1 MSRSDPHNSGKA
13 ILYTIGLFAA
23 TFAIGA
29 WLAGYA
35 APGHEAAWWISG
47 ALLAVG
53 LIVGLK
59 VLEAA
64 AMLAAP
70 FVLAKMAARWATTG
84 KPLDVR
90 KDGDRRD
97 WIAYLLFIPS
107 YALFALLTGAGIGFA
122 DGGLGV
128 FLSAL
133 LYGAVGVVLGAVAAK
148 ILLKHALDVG

>member
-1 MSRSDPHNSGKA
+1 MSRGDPYNSGKA
-13 ILYTIGLFAA
+13 ILYTLGLFAA
-23 TFAIGA
+23 AFAIGA

-35 APGHEAAWWISG
+35 APGHEAARWISG
-47 ALLAVG
+47 GLLAVG
-53 LIVGLK
+53 LVVGLK

-84 KPLDVR
+84 KPLDAR
-90 KDGDRRD
+90 KDGDRHD

-107 YALFALLTGAGIGFA
+107 YALFALLTGAGVGFV
-122 DGGLGV
+122 DGGLGF

-133 LYGAVGVVLGAVAAK
+133 LYAGVGLVLGAVAAK
-148 ILLKHALDVG
+148 ILLKYALEVG

>member
-1 MSRSDPHNSGKA
+1 MSELRNSGKA
-13 ILYTIGLFAA
+13 IVYTVGLFAFA
-23 TFAIGA
+23 FAIGA

-35 APGHEAAWWISG
+35 APGHQAAWWISG

-53 LIVGLK
+53 LVVGLK

-70 FVLAKMAARWATTG
+70 FLLAKMAARWAVTG
-84 KPLDVR
+84 KPLNPR
-90 KDGDRRD
+90 QDGDRHD

-107 YALFALLTGAGIGFA
+107 YALFALATGADIGFIN
-122 DGGLGV
+122 GGLGF

-133 LYGAVGVVLGAVAAK
+133 VYGLAGVVLGAVAAR
-148 ILLKHALDVG
+148 ILLKHAWDAG

>member
-35 APGHEAAWWISG
+35 APGHQAAWWISG

-70 FVLAKMAARWATTG
+70 FVLAKMAARWASTG

-90 KDGDRRD
+90 KDGDRHD
-97 WIAYLLFIPS
+97 WIAYLLFIP
-107 YALFALLTGAGIGFA
+107 
-122 DGGLGV
+122 
-128 FLSAL
+128 
-133 LYGAVGVVLGAVAAK
+133 
-148 ILLKHALDVG
+148 

>member
-1 MSRSDPHNSGKA
+1 MSRGDRQQSGKA
-13 ILYTIGLFAA
+13 VLYTVGLFAA

-53 LIVGLK
+53 LVVGLK

-70 FVLAKMAARWATTG
+70 FLLAKMAARWAVTG
-84 KPLDVR
+84 KPLDTR
-90 KDGDRRD
+90 KDGDRHD
-97 WIAYLLFIPS
+97 WIAYLLFVPT
-107 YALFALLTGAGIGFA
+107 YALFALLTGAGVGFV
-122 DGGLGV
+122 DGGLGF
-128 FLSAL
+128 FLSAMM
-133 LYGAVGVVLGAVAAK
+133 YGAVGVVLGAVAARVLVK
-148 ILLKHALDVG
+148 YALEAG

>member
-1 MSRSDPHNSGKA
+1 MSELRNSGKA
-13 ILYTIGLFAA
+13 IVYTVGLFAFA
-23 TFAIGA
+23 FAIGA

-53 LIVGLK
+53 LVVGLK

-70 FVLAKMAARWATTG
+70 FLLAKMAARWAVTG
-84 KPLDVR
+84 KRLNPR
-90 KDGDRRD
+90 QDGDRHD

-107 YALFALLTGAGIGFA
+107 YALFALATGAGIGFIN
-122 DGGLGV
+122 GGLGF

-133 LYGAVGVVLGAVAAK
+133 VYGLVGVVLGAVAAR
-148 ILLKHALDVG
+148 ILLKHAWDAA

>member
-1 MSRSDPHNSGKA
+1 MSRGEVRNSSKA
-13 ILYTIGLFAA
+13 ILYTVGLFAA

-53 LIVGLK
+53 LVVGLK

-64 AMLAAP
+64 VMLVAP
-70 FVLAKMAARWATTG
+70 LLLAKMAARWVLTG
-84 KPLDVR
+84 KPVDAR
-90 KDGDRRD
+90 KDGDRHD

-107 YALFALLTGAGIGFA
+107 YALFALLTGAGIGFVS
-122 DGGLGV
+122 GGLGF

-133 LYGAVGVVLGAVAAK
+133 MYGTVGVALGAVAAR
-148 ILLKHALDVG
+148 ILVKYAWEAG

>member
-1 MSRSDPHNSGKA
+1 MSRGDRQHSGKA
-13 ILYTIGLFAA
+13 VLYTVGLFAA
-23 TFAIGA
+23 AFAIGA

-53 LIVGLK
+53 LVVGLK

-70 FVLAKMAARWATTG
+70 FLLAKMAARWAVTG
-84 KPLDVR
+84 KPLDTR
-90 KDGDRRD
+90 KDGDRHD
-97 WIAYLLFIPS
+97 WIAYLLFVPT
-107 YALFALLTGAGIGFA
+107 YALFALLTGAGVGFV
-122 DGGLGV
+122 DGGLGF

-133 LYGAVGVVLGAVAAK
+133 AYGAVGLVLGAVAAR
-148 ILLKHALDVG
+148 ILLRYALETG

>member
-1 MSRSDPHNSGKA
+1 MSRGEVRNSSKA
-13 ILYTIGLFAA
+13 ILYTIGLFGAA
-23 TFAIGA
+23 FAIGA

-53 LIVGLK
+53 LVVGLK

-64 AMLAAP
+64 ALLAAP
-70 FVLAKMAARWATTG
+70 FLLTKMAARWAVTG
-84 KPLDVR
+84 KPLDPR
-90 KDGDRRD
+90 KDGDRHD

-107 YALFALLTGAGIGFA
+107 YALFALLTGAGIGFVS
-122 DGGLGV
+122 GGLGF

-148 ILLKHALDVG
+148 ILLKHALDAG